1 MKRTIAVFA
10 MSLLYFTTCETGFC
24 KQEPRSIAADDHIKI
39 INFNPQAIHS
49 YTGFYGY
56 QSSILFEAGEVINTV
71 SMGDSTGWQ
80 LVPQGNRLFIKP
92 VADNPDTNVTI
103 ITNKRT
109 YYFELHA
116 AEATGLD
123 DPRLAYE
130 VRFSY
135 PNTENNIDAD
145 SASSGSGSVSFPTYE
160 AQIPDLSDPDIA
172 RSGLNFDYSVA
183 HTPGSEDIVPLRV
196 FDDGK
201 FTYMQFSNVNGD
213 LPSIFRVDS
222 QGYESLVNFRIVG
235 DYVVIERAARAF
247 SLRFGSSTACVFNE
261 KPMGIFAALAQING
275 ES

>member
-1 MKRTIAVFA
+1 MKRTLAVLVIV
-10 MSLLYFTTCETGFC
+10 LLHCSPGLC
-24 KQEPRSIAADDHIKI
+24 KQVPRPIAADEHIKV
-39 INFNPQAIHS
+39 INFNPQAVHS

-56 QSSILFEAGEVINTV
+56 QSSIVFEAGEVINTV

-116 AEATGLD
+116 DEATGLD

-135 PNTENNIDAD
+135 PNTESNIDA
-145 SASSGSGSVSFPTYE
+145 SSTASGGSVTFPTYE
-160 AQIPDLSDPDIA
+160 AQVPDLSDPDVA
-172 RSGLNFDYSVA
+172 KSGLNFDYSVA

-222 QGYESLVNFRIVG
+222 QGYESLVNFRVVE
-235 DYVVIERAARAF
+235 DYVVIERTARAF

-261 KPMGIFAALAQING
+261 KPMGIFAALERLKDA
-275 ES
+275 S